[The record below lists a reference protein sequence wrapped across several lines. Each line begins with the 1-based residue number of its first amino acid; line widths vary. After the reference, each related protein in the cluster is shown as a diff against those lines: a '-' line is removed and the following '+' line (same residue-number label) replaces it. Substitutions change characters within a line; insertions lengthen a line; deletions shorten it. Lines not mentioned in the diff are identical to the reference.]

1 MTQTLTNRYNQCLYN
16 EHPLVQQLHGLP
28 AGSPDANPI
37 WWNKQLTGFGK
48 FLCKHVQRSR
58 PTTLGVFPSFDTN
71 HLSRMVPVVKI
82 PRRFPHEMM
91 HQKNHKCGAIPRW
104 CEIAPGESWRKR
116 KKTYIWTKYPVIL
129 NEKIS
134 TSIRVTT
141 NQCLFPGSLNRW
153 KEAYNLPEGKDYKW

>member
-28 AGSPDANPI
+28 AGSPDATHLM
-37 WWNKQLTGFGK
+37 KQAVNRFRQIPMQTRPEVETDHLGGFSKLWHKSPVTDGPSGK
-48 FLCKHVQRSR
+48 NSTPF
-58 PTTLGVFPSFDTN
+58 PTRNDAP
-71 HLSRMVPVVKI
+71 
-82 PRRFPHEMM
+82 
-91 HQKNHKCGAIPRW
+91 KNHKCGAIPRW